1 MSDSCTP
8 TTALSMW
15 NPRTGLTIIISS
27 VRELNGLLTKPIL
40 VSDTMISYCIQIF
53 ISLQVSWVV
62 LLFLVLPEVFD
73 LFDFATKQLIVQ
85 RFLSFRL

>member
-15 NPRTGLTIIISS
+15 SPRTGLTIIISS
-27 VRELNGLLTKPIL
+27 ARELNGLLTKPFL
-40 VSDTMISYCIQIF
+40 VSDGMIDYCIQIF

-62 LLFLVLPEVFD
+62 LLFLALPEVFD
-73 LFDFATKQLIVQ
+73 LFDFATK
-85 RFLSFRL
+85 